1 MPSISLA
8 GIHIA
13 KTLDGAVSSPE
24 KQFLSTAGEVIFNE
38 SEVMLEIKFRSRD
51 FYCTDFVHWT
61 K

>member
-38 SEVMLEIKFRSRD
+38 SE
-51 FYCTDFVHWT
+51 
-61 K
+61 